1 MLTLQTDSVSWADG
15 ADGLRLTVRT
25 PRAKVIAAQLEPD
38 REYDVEIKKHRKKRS
53 LTANA
58 YYWSLLT
65 KLADALKAP
74 TTLVHNLIL
83 RDYGQ
88 MERYGGKIVYVVLPD
103 TAEAEDKAGRAET
116 YHLKPTSQIKCGN
129 DGQTY
134 RTWMLLRGSSTY
146 NTHEF
151 SRLLDGLIE
160 ECKAVGIETMTPAE
174 LARLEGYDRG

>member
-1 MLTLQTDSVSWADG
+1 MLTLQTDSVSWTDG

-38 REYDVEIKKHRKKRS
+38 REYDVEIKRHRKKRS

-65 KLADALKAP
+65 KLADALKESNP
-74 TTLVHNLIL
+74 YVHNMML

-88 MERYGGKIVYVVLPD
+88 MERYDGKIVYVVLPD
-103 TAEAEDKAGRAET
+103 TADAEEKAARAET
-116 YHLKPTSQIKCGN
+116 YHLKPTSQVKYGN
-129 DGQTY
+129 DGQVY

-146 NTHEF
+146 NTQEF

-160 ECKAVGIETMTPAE
+160 ECKSVGIETMTPAE
-174 LARLEGYDRG
+174 LARLDGYEK